1 MAAAVAKQ
9 EPPPLPIAA
18 TEVAKADP
26 AKASEPAKST
36 DPVLARIEALE
47 AANRD
52 LAAKLATASEQITS
66 ASGSVRTRMAA
77 ELFGSVDM
85 KPEYHRFALQEIG
98 DLDPSSDAAKAK
110 VDTLVKAFP
119 DWVKPKQAAAQLNSE
134 WVTRVTDKQKDPK
147 STRGTM
153 LGAISGEQLA
163 AFTRGNR

>member
-1 MAAAVAKQ
+1 MAAAVDKQ

-26 AKASEPAKST
+26 AKASEPAKTT

-47 AANRD
+47 AANRE

-134 WVTRVTDKQKDPK
+134 WVTRVTNKQKDPK